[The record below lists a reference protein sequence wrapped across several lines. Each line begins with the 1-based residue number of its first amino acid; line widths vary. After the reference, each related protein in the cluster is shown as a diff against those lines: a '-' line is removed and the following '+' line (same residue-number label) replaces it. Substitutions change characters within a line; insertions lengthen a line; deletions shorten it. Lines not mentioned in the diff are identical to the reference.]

1 MYFIIILHQL
11 IASFSHIVAKD
22 ITSKIEPSSI
32 LFYRS
37 LVAALFFFLLVYFKN
52 SRKKI
57 DKFDYKYL
65 IILAF
70 LNIPLN
76 QFLFLVSIKMTTAP
90 NVALAYS
97 LSPIFVFIV
106 AHYFLKEK
114 STYIK
119 AIGILIAI
127 SGTIFLLYE
136 KGFNFHSEAF
146 WGDIL
151 AIFAS
156 ISWALYTV
164 IGKNMSQKYG
174 SIFSTSIT
182 MILGFFLYSIIY
194 MFIPSKAN
202 PLDFSFS
209 NWLEILYLGTFTS
222 GVGYILW
229 YYALKKIQASKISV
243 FNNLQPVFTTI
254 LAIIFFHQTLT
265 IYFLAG
271 GALVLI
277 GVIITQKG

>member
-1 MYFIIILHQL
+1 MYIIIILHQL

-37 LVAALFFFLLVYFKN
+37 LTAALFFFFLVYFRN

-57 DKFDYKYL
+57 DKIDYKYF

-76 QFLFLVSIKMTTAP
+76 QFLFLISIKMTTAP
-90 NVALAYS
+90 NVALAYA
-97 LSPIFVFIV
+97 LSPIFVFVV

-114 STYIK
+114 STFVKI
-119 AIGILIAI
+119 IGILLAI
-127 SGTIFLLYE
+127 SGTVFLLYE
-136 KGFNFHSEAF
+136 KGFNFKSDAF
-146 WGDIL
+146 LGDVL
-151 AIFAS
+151 AICAS
-156 ISWALYTV
+156 IAWALYTV
-164 IGKNMSQKYG
+164 IGKNMTQKYG

-182 MILGFFLYSIIY
+182 MILGFLLYAIIY
-194 MFIPSKAN
+194 LFIPNKAN
-202 PLDFSFS
+202 PLTFSLP
-209 NWLEILYLGTFTS
+209 NWFEIIYLGTFTS

-254 LAIIFFHQTLT
+254 LAILFFQQHLT
-265 IYFLAG
+265 VYFLTG